1 MSLSSSLFGQRQV
14 RPLASTSLVSSLG
27 LEGALQEK
35 ATMAALEAEGVRA
48 RGRIRASEIRKGK
61 NVRSSR
67 FQAFG
72 AAMGAV
78 IGGGLGGPGGA
89 VIGAGLGQQAGKAIA
104 PAPSPRAGEET
115 TQAINIAS
123 AGIQLH
129 QANKQMQAQSKDRAI
144 KNFSQGVSAMNKLNE
159 TGVYT
164 PESIKASVEAHD
176 LSLLEE
182 SQAMKDQ
189 FTADEQKM
197 IFARRNDIRKDKSY
211 LSLKDQ
217 VQTAR
222 QLRDLVDTNT
232 PMTDVGAQFKT
243 ARIFQ
248 GGGVLTDQDFRAA
261 SGSQALVNQ
270 LRKTYSKFIEGRAA
284 EVDRKNMRKIA
295 DMIESK
301 AGNRLNQFIDGEVG
315 SVSDVSGLTRE
326 RLDPIFNPL
335 KHNFEK
341 GVFLENVRKKFP
353 GENFERVWNPEYN
366 VFVIPH
372 EHRKY
377 GRRR

>member
-48 RGRIRASEIRKGK
+48 RGRIRASEIRKSK
-61 NVRSSR
+61 NIRSSR

-123 AGIQLH
+123 AGVQLH

-164 PESIKASVEAHD
+164 PESIRASVEAHD

-197 IFARRNDIRKDKSY
+197 IFNRRDQIRKDKSY
-211 LSLKDQ
+211 LATKDQ
-217 VQTAR
+217 IVNAR
-222 QLRDLVDTNT
+222 QLRDLLKTDT
-232 PMTDVGAQFKT
+232 PISDVGAQFKT
-243 ARIFQ
+243 ARMFQ

-261 SGSQALVNQ
+261 AGSQAAGNALKRVFKK
-270 LRKTYSKFIEGRAA
+270 LSKGRMTEA
-284 EVDRKNMRKIA
+284 DRNDMIKIA
-295 DMIESK
+295 EMIETK
-301 AGNRLNQFIDGEVG
+301 AGERQNRFIDNEV
-315 SVSDVSGLTRE
+315 VSISDISGLRRD
-326 RLDPIFNPL
+326 RLSPLFDPL
-335 KHNFEK
+335 KYKIEEDVNLKHEPIRDEFGK
-341 GVFLENVRKKFP
+341 TRYYDRSRGVYVIDKKD
-353 GENFERVWNPEYN
+353 
-366 VFVIPH
+366 
-372 EHRKY
+372 RKY
-377 GRRR
+377 GY